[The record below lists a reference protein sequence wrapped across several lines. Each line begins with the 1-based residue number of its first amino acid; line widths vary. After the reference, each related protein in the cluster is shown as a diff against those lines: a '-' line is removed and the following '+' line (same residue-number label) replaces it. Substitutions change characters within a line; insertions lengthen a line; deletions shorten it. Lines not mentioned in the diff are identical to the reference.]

1 MVVFN
6 DNYFKIFSSKEIYET
21 DQKNEYFKLIERL
34 KAFLDKVIQ
43 NYIKEFNNA
52 LYAQFEDNLNYGKL
66 KIKGKLKKAYGELIK
81 KISKNEKGTITDIN
95 KLKKEF
101 ETLKQ
106 YNRKVVIREEST
118 IAKYLNPNGEYYF
131 QMMIH

>member
-1 MVVFN
+1 M
-6 DNYFKIFSSKEIYET
+6 
-21 DQKNEYFKLIERL
+21 
-34 KAFLDKVIQ
+34 
-43 NYIKEFNNA
+43 
-52 LYAQFEDNLNYGKL
+52 
-66 KIKGKLKKAYGELIK
+66 KIKGKIKKAYSELNK

-101 ETLKQ
+101 ETITQ
-106 YNRKVVIREEST
+106 YDRKVVIREEST